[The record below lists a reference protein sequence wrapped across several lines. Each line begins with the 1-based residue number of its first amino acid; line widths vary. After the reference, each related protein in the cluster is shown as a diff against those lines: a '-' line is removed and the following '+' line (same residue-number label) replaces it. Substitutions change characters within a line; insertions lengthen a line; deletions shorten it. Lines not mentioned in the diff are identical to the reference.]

1 MTRPTQSA
9 FAPALARTP
18 EELTATNVVSGWI
31 ESVSTLA
38 APALTGV
45 VLALRSPAWVFGL
58 AAACCLIGAVLVM
71 SLRTV
76 GSRAAT
82 EPGDE
87 EAERVSGAIAFV
99 RRDPQAAM
107 LIVLLGAQGIAIG
120 AFDVLSVELAQGVLH
135 RGGDWAGYLNAAFGA
150 GGVVAIVITARLV
163 GLTRLAVPLVLALA
177 VWSLSFLG
185 LATLPG
191 AIGALVLLAV
201 AGSARMTFDVAG
213 RTLLQRVARP
223 DLLARVSGSSRAF

>member
-58 AAACCLIGAVLVM
+58 VAACCLLGAVLVM

-76 GSRAAT
+76 GFRAAT

-87 EAERVSGAIAFV
+87 ESERVSGSIAFV
-99 RRDPQAAM
+99 RA
-107 LIVLLGAQGIAIG
+107 
-120 AFDVLSVELAQGVLH
+120 
-135 RGGDWAGYLNAAFGA
+135 
-150 GGVVAIVITARLV
+150 
-163 GLTRLAVPLVLALA
+163 
-177 VWSLSFLG
+177 
-185 LATLPG
+185 
-191 AIGALVLLAV
+191 
-201 AGSARMTFDVAG
+201 
-213 RTLLQRVARP
+213 
-223 DLLARVSGSSRAF
+223 